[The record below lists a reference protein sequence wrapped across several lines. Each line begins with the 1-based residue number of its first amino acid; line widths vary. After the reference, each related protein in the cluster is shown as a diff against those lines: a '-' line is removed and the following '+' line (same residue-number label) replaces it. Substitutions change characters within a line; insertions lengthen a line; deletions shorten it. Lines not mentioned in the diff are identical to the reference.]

1 MPRTL
6 PCPANTNLNLLLQHR
21 SNDVKMLDLTSSCM
35 LRTTT
40 PLVIPLGMKFIE
52 VKFTTCVILLQLP
65 YRSYKRFKAFVFV
78 HA

>member
-1 MPRTL
+1 MQSTL
-6 PCPANTNLNLLLQHR
+6 PCAANTNLKLFLQHR
-21 SNDVKMLDLTSSCM
+21 SNDVKMLNLTSSCM

-65 YRSYKRFKAFVFV
+65 NRSYKRFKAFVCV

>member
-1 MPRTL
+1 MPSTL
-6 PCPANTNLNLLLQHR
+6 PCPVNTNLNLFLKHR

-52 VKFTTCVILLQLP
+52 IKFTTCVILLQMP
-65 YRSYKRFKAFVFV
+65 NRWCKIFKAFVCV